1 MGELH
6 SKLVAEL
13 EGDPWCHS
21 SQSIALYTKTEK
33 GKGGGVGKQT
43 QREAS

>member
-13 EGDPWCHS
+13 EGDPWSHS
-21 SQSIALYTKTEK
+21 SQSMALHTKTEK
-33 GKGGGVGKQT
+33 GNGGDVGKQT
-43 QREAS
+43 QREGS